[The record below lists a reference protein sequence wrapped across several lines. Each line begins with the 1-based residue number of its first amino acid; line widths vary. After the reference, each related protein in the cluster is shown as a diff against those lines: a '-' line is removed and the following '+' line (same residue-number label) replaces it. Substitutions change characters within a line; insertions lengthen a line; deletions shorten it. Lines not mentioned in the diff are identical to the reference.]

1 MADDQYLEREPRDY
15 TKWVWTGIVF
25 LVAAMAGAVWLSGQR
40 TPDRSTVTARHILIA
55 CDHNDPADRQRAMT
69 LAAEL
74 RERISQGESFAQL
87 ARQFSGDDS
96 SAARGGLLRPFTR
109 RDQLEANFQTYVWS
123 APIGELSGLIRTS
136 YGFHIVQVEDR
147 YLSEGDRY
155 AEELERRAKE
165 ALTGQPVEPS
175 TPTLPAPNTSALP
188 SAAVYE

>member
-1 MADDQYLEREPRDY
+1 MADDQHLEREPRDY
-15 TKWVWTGIVF
+15 TKWVWTGIVL

-40 TPDRSTVTARHILIA
+40 TPDRSTVTARHILIV

-74 RERISQGESFAQL
+74 RQRILEGESFGTL
-87 ARQFSGDDS
+87 ARQYSSDDA
-96 SAARGGLLRPFTR
+96 SAARSGLLRPMTR
-109 RDQLEANFQTYVWS
+109 RDQLEPNFQSYVWS

-147 YLSEGDRY
+147 YISEGDRY
-155 AEELERRAKE
+155 NEELERRAKE
-165 ALTGQPVEPS
+165 ALTGAQDSPDPVI
-175 TPTLPAPNTSALP
+175 PAPNTGALP